1 MKDKLNE
8 YIKNLLIKISKPQVV
23 NLIIALIL
31 LGVGLPLVMTDHLI
45 GVLFLVAG
53 GYLLTLEF
61 ECK

>member
-1 MKDKLNE
+1 MKNKINE
-8 YIKNLLIKISKPQVV
+8 YIKNLLIKISKPQIV

-31 LGVGLPLVMTDHLI
+31 LGAGLPLVMADHLI
-45 GVLFLVAG
+45 GVLLLVVG